1 VEERIGRDDNDAM
14 MMMMM
19 MWNEYKEAT
28 NNLSIHSV
36 PFSTIVV
43 GWLVILVE
51 LKQQNRE

>member
-1 VEERIGRDDNDAM
+1 VEERIGRDDNDA
-14 MMMMM
+14 MMMM

-36 PFSTIVV
+36 PFSTIV

>member
-1 VEERIGRDDNDAM
+1 VEERIGRDDNDA
-14 MMMMM
+14 MMMM